1 MDVENYYRKNVKK
14 KFGGKEKSTTF
25 APAFRNR
32 TQVQPLENIKT
43 SSLKRLEGSTTSTE
57 NEMRALILFF

>member
-1 MDVENYYRKNVKK
+1 MLKTIIEKMSK

-32 TQVQPLENIKT
+32 TQVQLLENIKT
-43 SSLKRLEGSTTSTE
+43 SSLKRLKEVQQVPRTK
-57 NEMRALILFF
+57 NEER